1 MTIQEIKNLL
11 VAVDPD
17 IQRYDHDR
25 AGTGEAYTVWAEIHP
40 VGFYGDGQEQG
51 SIRFQVDRFTKEEDE
66 AMAESIRRALEDA
79 DYIAVDYRVDYEKNT
94 GWIHHIFD
102 CEGV

>member
-1 MTIQEIKNLL
+1 MTIQEIKDILT
-11 VAVDPD
+11 AVDPD
-17 IQRYDHDR
+17 AQRYEHDR
-25 AGTGEAYTVWAEIHP
+25 AGTGDAYTVWAEITP

-66 AMAESIRRALEDA
+66 AMAESIRRALENT
-79 DYIAVDYRVDYEKNT
+79 DYITVDYRVDFEKDT
-94 GWIHHIFD
+94 GYIHHIFD

>member
-25 AGTGEAYTVWAEIHP
+25 SGDGEAYTVWAEIHP

-79 DYIAVDYRVDYEKNT
+79 DYIAVDYRVDYEKDT

>member
-11 VAVDPD
+11 TGVDPD
-17 IQRYDHDR
+17 AQRYEHDR
-25 AGTGEAYTVWAEIHP
+25 AGTGDAYTVWAESTP

-66 AMAESIRRALEDA
+66 AMAESIRRVLEDT
-79 DYIAVDYRVDYEKNT
+79 DYITVDYRVDYEKDT

>member
-1 MTIQEIKNLL
+1 MTIQEIKTLL

-17 IQRYDHDR
+17 IQRYDHDL
-25 AGTGEAYTVWAEIHP
+25 AGTGEAYTVWAEINP

-79 DYIAVDYRVDYEKNT
+79 DYIAVDYRVDYEKDT